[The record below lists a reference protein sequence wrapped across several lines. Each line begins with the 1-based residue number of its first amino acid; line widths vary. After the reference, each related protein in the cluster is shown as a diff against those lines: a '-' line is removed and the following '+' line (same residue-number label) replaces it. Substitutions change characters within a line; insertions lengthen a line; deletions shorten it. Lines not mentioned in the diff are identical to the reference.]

1 MIVYRITN
9 KKNGKS
15 YIGFTSKS
23 VDQRWSEHVYWALH
37 RNSHYRI
44 HAAIRKYGPENF
56 EQYVLAEGS
65 DENYV
70 LNTLEPKFI
79 AEYNTQ
85 KNGYNTLPGGSERQS
100 LRHSDET
107 KQKMSLHNR
116 WRGKSRSGQNNP
128 MYGKHHTD
136 GAKLVM
142 SMKRRGKATHT
153 KKFIVAFPDGTKQHI
168 DNLAAFCREH
178 GLDKNS
184 MSSVANG
191 RYHTHKGF
199 ICCHTKKRVPKYS
212 RVKHVEFQYFTVQ

>member
-85 KNGYNTLPGGSERQS
+85 KMDTTHYREVVSGNPFVIRM
-100 LRHSDET
+100 
-107 KQKMSLHNR
+107 KQNKRCLFT
-116 WRGKSRSGQNNP
+116 
-128 MYGKHHTD
+128 TD
-136 GAKLVM
+136 GGEKIA
-142 SMKRRGKATHT
+142 
-153 KKFIVAFPDGTKQHI
+153 Q
-168 DNLAAFCREH
+168 
-178 GLDKNS
+178 DKTIRCMVNIIP
-184 MSSVANG
+184 MERN
-191 RYHTHKGF
+191 
-199 ICCHTKKRVPKYS
+199 
-212 RVKHVEFQYFTVQ
+212 